1 MKIIYYNNCWFT
13 NVGEAFIDIGSMNI
27 INKIWNHPKV
37 ACISDMSDWY
47 SDDIIRKNTSRFRKP
62 KLTVNSAKMYEYLE
76 ADYFVMSGMFASER
90 YLESPGRTMVDTLV
104 NKGAKLILLGVG
116 SEKYSEQ
123 ERDALSKYYEEI
135 RPELI
140 IARDH
145 KTYEAYKNCAE
156 AISGLDCAFWIK
168 DSFDPRGFSKK
179 LYNVY
184 TFNRSQEPQIDDH
197 DGLEIIRPWHMQWF
211 TSLDRLGEDYLL
223 SDTPYDYLTVY
234 ANANR
239 VYTDLVHAT
248 IPSLQYG
255 VPVKYY
261 YIDSRSNSFA
271 SVENIKT
278 DELGFMT
285 VDEKDLS
292 TQKDNLIKKIK
303 DKLRIAD
310 N

>member
-1 MKIIYYNNCWFT
+1 MKIAYYNNCWFT
-13 NVGEAFIDIGSMNI
+13 NVGEAFIDIGAMNI
-27 INKIWNHPKV
+27 INKLWDHPKV

-47 SDDIIRKNTSRFRKP
+47 ATYVIRKYTSRFHRP
-62 KLTVNSAKMYEYLE
+62 KLNVNSAKMYEYLE

-104 NKGAKLILLGVG
+104 SKGTKLILLGVG

-123 ERDALSKYYEEI
+123 ERDALSRYYEKI

-140 IARDH
+140 ITRDQ
-145 KTYEAYKNCAE
+145 KTYEAYKDCAE

-168 DSFDPRGFSKK
+168 DSFDPRGFVKES
-179 LYNVY
+179 YNVY
-184 TFNRSQEPQIDDH
+184 TFNRSVEPIIDDR
-197 DGLEIIRPWHMQWF
+197 DGLEIVRPWHMQWF
-211 TSLDRLGEDYLL
+211 TTLDRLREGYLL

-271 SVENIKT
+271 SVENLKI

-285 VDEKDLS
+285 VDESDLS
-292 TQKDNLIKKIK
+292 TQKDNLMDKIK
-303 DKLRIAD
+303 IKLRIDA